1 MGACCNRYNHSSF
14 LLVYKEGNVGLA
26 DYDFKAKKIALRHPF
41 SFSKCLGWYAAN
53 FRTYPGRFYF
63 PFAFLF
69 KHFLWFSSDPVKP
82 SIISSEVPK
91 SLEAKYFSPIV
102 FTIGDNMTAL
112 TNTSI
117 TIQCPTN
124 GVPPPT
130 VTWTKDGLE
139 IPSGGRY
146 KVQDDGSLVI
156 SKAYE
161 KDNAQYT
168 CTSSNVAGNSS
179 ASSSVQI
186 VGKNIW
192 TCKGFLT
199 GCWENC

>member
-1 MGACCNRYNHSSF
+1 M
-14 LLVYKEGNVGLA
+14 
-26 DYDFKAKKIALRHPF
+26 
-41 SFSKCLGWYAAN
+41 
-53 FRTYPGRFYF
+53 YPGRFYF
-63 PFAFLF
+63 PSNFSF

-91 SLEAKYFSPIV
+91 SLEAKDFSPIV
-102 FTIGDNMTAL
+102 VTIGDNMTAL

-156 SKAYE
+156 SKADE

-179 ASSSVQI
+179 ASSSVKI
-186 VGKNIW
+186 VGKNVW

-199 GCWENC
+199 RCYENSQLPQTYKELPNSIML

>member
-1 MGACCNRYNHSSF
+1 
-14 LLVYKEGNVGLA
+14 
-26 DYDFKAKKIALRHPF
+26 
-41 SFSKCLGWYAAN
+41 
-53 FRTYPGRFYF
+53 
-63 PFAFLF
+63 
-69 KHFLWFSSDPVKP
+69 
-82 SIISSEVPK
+82 
-91 SLEAKYFSPIV
+91 
-102 FTIGDNMTAL
+102 MTAL
-112 TNTSI
+112 INTSI

-156 SKAYE
+156 SKADE

-186 VGKNIW
+186 VGKNVW
-192 TCKGFLT
+192 ACKGFFTRCCENSQLSQTYKELPNSIMLKSDVCEMVKYCFQRDKESQDFQKSPYILDAGADVSVLSQLKLVKIIFHNMALT
-199 GCWENC
+199 ISYS